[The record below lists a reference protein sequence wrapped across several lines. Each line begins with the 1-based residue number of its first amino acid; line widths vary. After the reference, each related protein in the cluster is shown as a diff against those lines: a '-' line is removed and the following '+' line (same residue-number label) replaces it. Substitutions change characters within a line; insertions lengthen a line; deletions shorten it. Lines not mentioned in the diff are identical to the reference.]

1 MTYILSNSDTKN
13 QLNELKEV
21 FIRFD
26 ESGDGHLQLEEIQKG
41 LKQVLGHVKGSMKIY
56 EEIMQTLDK
65 NFNGVI
71 DYSEFLVAAAD
82 KEQLL
87 NQNNLKLA
95 FNLMD
100 ADGNGSIT
108 RQELRNVFE
117 TSEKKDEELWNQ
129 IFKEVDANGDGA
141 ITFDEFKATMDQI
154 VEKRSS
160 AKYFIGPNDIPDRTR
175 LVNDQR
181 VKEMFADP
189 QQGL

>member
-1 MTYILSNSDTKN
+1 
-13 QLNELKEV
+13 
-21 FIRFD
+21 
-26 ESGDGHLQLEEIQKG
+26 
-41 LKQVLGHVKGSMKIY
+41 MKIY